1 MMKQKVMASWE
12 LLGSLVVKDPCTSTA
27 GVTSLIPGWGT
38 KIPRVA
44 QHCQME
50 KKKKKASKRKER
62 CQDTT
67 RRNLKCGT
75 AHAKVTFCSKS
86 SKAFA
91 ARSWL
96 CHLVTLNKLVKP
108 LGFRSIKNKQG
119 WALSW
124 QSWVVAKIKWDD
136 LQSSL
141 WADYTYNLI
150 FSFKTGLS

>member
-12 LLGSLVVKDPCTSTA
+12 LLGSPVVKDPCTSTA
-27 GVTSLIPGWGT
+27 GVTSLIPDWGT
-38 KIPRVA
+38 KIPHVA
-44 QHCQME
+44 QHCQMG

-75 AHAKVTFCSKS
+75 ARAKVTFCSKS

-96 CHLVTLNKLVKP
+96 CHLETLNKLVKP
-108 LGFRSIKNKQG
+108 LGFRSIKYKQG
-119 WALSW
+119 
-124 QSWVVAKIKWDD
+124 
-136 LQSSL
+136 
-141 WADYTYNLI
+141 
-150 FSFKTGLS
+150 